1 MFDRVEA
8 SRVEDSNPRQAL
20 IKETTKE
27 IDNRAKREV
36 SAEANDTYA
45 DSYTDKATISEPQG
59 SAGCRTEAMVLVVM
73 VAASR
78 LKDTG

>member
-1 MFDRVEA
+1 M
-8 SRVEDSNPRQAL
+8 
-20 IKETTKE
+20 
-27 IDNRAKREV
+27 DNRAKREA
-36 SAEANDTYA
+36 SAEANDTCA
-45 DSYTDKATISEPQG
+45 DSYTGKATISEPQG